1 MQKKK
6 LILITGAIALA
17 AILAVILIFCVPW
30 GKEEPAPPPSNEALV
45 SPDAVVGLVCDLQK
59 EDAAQFKSALET
71 ACTQRNWRLQALDAD
86 GSSGMAIA
94 QAETLIAAKVGAIV
108 VRFNDEPTLQKIVS
122 LAQEAGI
129 PVLTVDRQIDGA
141 AYLGPDWEKA
151 DAQAAEY
158 LAQQVQARL
167 GGMDMLIRLEDKENP
182 YPALGQWASV
192 AEGLQ
197 AKLPMPDDAYTFQA
211 DARGTQQN
219 AQDEIT
225 QYFTDYPDREQ
236 VVILCQNESYAQAA
250 LAAAEEAGKA
260 DQCVIVSAGVSH
272 LSGDMLAA
280 DGQPGWI
287 ANRTIEQEPYGEQ
300 AAAMLERLLMG
311 ETPTDTFRQPV
322 MINASNKSQYTV
334 Q

>member
-30 GKEEPAPPPSNEALV
+30 REEEPAPPPSNEALT
-45 SPDAVVGLVCDLQK
+45 SPDAVVGLVCDLQT

-71 ACTQRNWRLQALDAD
+71 AYTQRNWRLQALDAD

-94 QAETLIAAKVGAIV
+94 QAETLIASKVDAIV

-122 LAQEAGI
+122 LAKEAGI
-129 PVLTVDRQIDGA
+129 PVLTVDRQIEGVP
-141 AYLGPDWEKA
+141 YLGPDWEQA
-151 DAQAAEY
+151 DAQAADY
-158 LAQQVQARL
+158 LAQQLQSRL
-167 GGMDMLIRLEDKENP
+167 DGMDMLIRLEDKDTLS
-182 YPALGQWASV
+182 PALGQWASV
-192 AEGLQ
+192 AEGLK

-219 AQDEIT
+219 AQDEIA

-260 DQCVIVSAGVSH
+260 DQSVIVSAGASH
-272 LSGDMLAA
+272 LSGDTLTAE
-280 DGQPGWI
+280 DQPGWI
-287 ANRTIEQEPYGEQ
+287 ASRAIEQEPYGEQ
-300 AAAMLERLLMG
+300 TVAMLERLLMG
-311 ETPTDTFRQPV
+311 ETPEDTFLQPV
-322 MINASNKSQYTV
+322 MIDASNLSQYTA